1 MRRRDDQETTQ
12 DRRRDE
18 RLPVHVLWVWVFPRE
33 SVFGPESIGKHITQL
48 VANCVF
54 PRESVFGPESI
65 GKHITQLVANWVFP
79 RESVFGPESI
89 GKRITQLVANWV
101 FPRESVFGPES
112 IGKHI
117 TQLIA
122 NWAFPS
128 ETEYIAGGLLRKST
142 YPGTAPPTQ
151 LQMYATD
158 LRGEPRS
165 Y

>member
-1 MRRRDDQETTQ
+1 M
-12 DRRRDE
+12 
-18 RLPVHVLWVWVFPRE
+18 
-33 SVFGPESIGKHITQL
+33 
-48 VANCVF
+48 
-54 PRESVFGPESI
+54 FGPESI

-89 GKRITQLVANWV
+89 EKHITQLVANWV

-112 IGKHI
+112 TGKHI

-122 NWAFPS
+122 NWVFPS

-142 YPGTAPPTQ
+142 YPGTATPTQ

-158 LRGEPRS
+158 LRGEPRCLACQLPLEPS
-165 Y
+165 QLLARQLPELCLACQLA

>member
-48 VANCVF
+48 VANWVF

-65 GKHITQLVANWVFP
+65 GKHITQLVANWFFP
-79 RESVFGPESI
+79 RKSVFGPE
-89 GKRITQLVANWV
+89 
-101 FPRESVFGPES
+101 P
-112 IGKHI
+112 IGKHT

-122 NWAFPS
+122 NWVFPS

-142 YPGTAPPTQ
+142 YPGTATPTQ

-158 LRGEPRS
+158 LRGEPRLAIRVWACIARLRHAYLMS
-165 Y
+165 CGLP

>member
-18 RLPVHVLWVWVFPRE
+18 RLPVQVLWVW
-33 SVFGPESIGKHITQL
+33 
-48 VANCVF
+48 VF

-89 GKRITQLVANWV
+89 GK
-101 FPRESVFGPES
+101 
-112 IGKHI
+112 HI

-122 NWAFPS
+122 NWVFPS

-142 YPGTAPPTQ
+142 YPGTATPTQ

-158 LRGEPRS
+158 LRGEPRIR
-165 Y
+165 

>member
-18 RLPVHVLWVWVFPRE
+18 RLPVHVLWVWV
-33 SVFGPESIGKHITQL
+33 V
-48 VANCVF
+48 

-79 RESVFGPESI
+79 RESVFGPES
-89 GKRITQLVANWV
+89 V
-101 FPRESVFGPES
+101 E
-112 IGKHI
+112 KHI

-122 NWAFPS
+122 NWVFPS

-142 YPGTAPPTQ
+142 YPGTATPTQ

-158 LRGEPRS
+158 LRGEPRCARS
-165 Y
+165 KQPRLDITFVPHIYRADSTAGTQETMHLAFF

>member
-1 MRRRDDQETTQ
+1 M
-12 DRRRDE
+12 
-18 RLPVHVLWVWVFPRE
+18 
-33 SVFGPESIGKHITQL
+33 
-48 VANCVF
+48 
-54 PRESVFGPESI
+54 FGPESI

-89 GKRITQLVANWV
+89 GKRITQLVASWV

-122 NWAFPS
+122 NWVFPS

-142 YPGTAPPTQ
+142 YPGTATPTQ

-158 LRGEPRS
+158 LRGEPRRRQS
-165 Y
+165 LSLVEGGFKSDGYSAFMAVRSECCYL

>member
-1 MRRRDDQETTQ
+1 M
-12 DRRRDE
+12 
-18 RLPVHVLWVWVFPRE
+18 
-33 SVFGPESIGKHITQL
+33 
-48 VANCVF
+48 
-54 PRESVFGPESI
+54 FGPESI
-65 GKHITQLVANWVFP
+65 GKHITQLVANWIFP

-89 GKRITQLVANWV
+89 GKHIITPTSCELV

-122 NWAFPS
+122 NWVFPS

-142 YPGTAPPTQ
+142 YPGTATPTQ

-158 LRGEPRS
+158 LRGETRETILQTPTSTLGLEETEWPHILGHPTRRPQLPPVGA
-165 Y
+165 